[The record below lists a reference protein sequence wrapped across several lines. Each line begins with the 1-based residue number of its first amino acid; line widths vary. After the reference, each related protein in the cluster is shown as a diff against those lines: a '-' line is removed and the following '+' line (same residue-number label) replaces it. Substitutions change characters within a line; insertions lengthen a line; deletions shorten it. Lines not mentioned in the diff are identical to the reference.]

1 MRRMRKSGYA
11 LLAVALVIAGLS
23 LFNASWL
30 AGRPGGRL
38 MLIAHRGS
46 GLPLVPGAP
55 GDCDARHV
63 VPGTQSNLIENS
75 AGAFTKAVR
84 DGADGLLLDVRTS
97 SDGRAVIFRDARLEC
112 RTNGTGTVAEH
123 DLTYLK
129 TLDIGYGYSA
139 DGGRTFPTRGLA
151 IGAMPTV
158 EDVLAFY
165 RNIVLIF
172 DLPDARTADAVVA
185 AFQRA
190 GVQIGPKHG
199 FSGPPE
205 ARARLRQ
212 LTQGGF
218 ILDNAASE
226 ACIAP
231 YRNTGWLGL
240 VPEACNGATLI
251 LPRTGGFTLWG
262 WPYRFMARMSGAGA
276 RFFIAGDDS
285 AGDHWVGLTQAEQL
299 GEVPHDYPGMLLVED
314 MDNVGRALV
323 R

>member
-1 MRRMRKSGYA
+1 MKRLGKSRYP

-30 AGRPGGRL
+30 AGRPAGRL
-38 MLIAHRGS
+38 TLIAHRGS
-46 GLPLVPGAP
+46 GLPLVPNAP

-63 VPGTQSNLIENS
+63 VAGTQSNLIENS

-84 DGADGLLLDVRTS
+84 DGAEGLLLDVRAT

-112 RTNGTGTVAEH
+112 RTNGTGAVAER
-123 DLTYLK
+123 DLAYLK
-129 TLDIGYGYSA
+129 TLDIGYGYTQ
-139 DGGRTFPTRGLA
+139 DGGRTFPQRGLA

-165 RNIVLIF
+165 RHVVLIF

-190 GVQIGPKHG
+190 GVQIGPRHG
-199 FSGPPE
+199 FSGPPA
-205 ARARLRQ
+205 ARARVRQ
-212 LTQGGF
+212 LTQAGF
-218 ILDNAASE
+218 ILDNDASQ

-231 YRNTGWLGL
+231 YRSTGWLGM
-240 VPEACNGATLI
+240 VPAECNGATLI
-251 LPRTGGFTLWG
+251 LPRGGGFTVWG
-262 WPYRFMARMSGAGA
+262 WPYRFLARMSGAGA

-285 AGDHWVGLTQAEQL
+285 NGDHWVGLTRAEQL
-299 GEVPHDYPGMLLVED
+299 GDVPHDYPGMLLGED
-314 MDNVGRALV
+314 MDTVGRALV

>member
-1 MRRMRKSGYA
+1 MRKSRYV
-11 LLAVALVIAGLS
+11 LLALVLVVVALSAM
-23 LFNASWL
+23 NASWL

-38 MLIAHRGS
+38 TLIAHRGS
-46 GLPLVPGAP
+46 GLPLEPGP
-55 GDCDARHV
+55 HGDCDARHV

-75 AGAFTKAVR
+75 AGAMFKAST
-84 DGADGLLLDVRTS
+84 DGANGLMLDVRAT

-112 RTNGTGTVAEH
+112 RTNGTGAVAER
-123 DLTYLK
+123 DLAYLR
-129 TLDIGYGYSA
+129 TLDIGYGYSQ
-139 DGGRTFPTRGLA
+139 DGGRTFPQRGLG

-158 EDVLAFY
+158 EDVLQA
-165 RNIVLIF
+165 RRGAPLLLIF
-172 DLPDARTADAVVA
+172 DLADARAAEAVVA

-190 GVQIGPKHG
+190 GIQIGPTHG
-199 FSGPPE
+199 FSGPAA

-218 ILDNAASE
+218 ILDREASD
-226 ACIAP
+226 ACLAP
-231 YRNTGWLGL
+231 YRTTGWLSL
-240 VPEACNGATLI
+240 VPAACNGATLI
-251 LPRTGGFTLWG
+251 LPRGGEFTLWG

-285 AGDHWVGLTQAEQL
+285 DGDHWVGLTRAEQL

-314 MDNVGRALV
+314 MDVGRALV